1 MADNIK
7 TEDFIFTDNGSSDK
21 AVLGT
26 LEGPCADFVDS
37 TRNGRHYTDELWEK
51 VFADGTIASELIENG
66 GIPGEMDHPAD
77 REETDSSR
85 IAILMKDKPKKKDGK
100 LWAKFQ
106 ILNTPLGK
114 IAYTLAK
121 AGFNLGIS
129 SRGSG
134 DTYTNYDGE
143 EYVDE
148 DTYDFKAFDLVL
160 VPAVKDARLH
170 LVTEGLQEKFD
181 YKKALTESLNS
192 AKEEEKKVMLEELDK
207 LGIKLTESASSQDVL
222 QAVVDH
228 FGTLSELD
236 IYNGPTYILP
246 DGSFLDLRNQPH
258 HSVVERWL
266 IDNGLS
272 NEEYIETAGSQTL
285 YDLGC
290 IRCDY
295 LKNYIALCSKQPTR
309 NQYNSLLV
317 WLDELSKTT
326 RNVQVI
332 SPTDQAVTYWFNEY
346 LTDDVVERIKR
357 YYSSGRL
364 YEKVDMSRAHSKLFD
379 RRPIGEELNTL
390 YEEKSSQ
397 EGVDIDAVVESDN
410 ATNDGSSLVEEL
422 QTASLE
428 IQKLQEKVG
437 SLQEKLS
444 VCYAKEYDYKG
455 EIERHKKT
463 IARLIESNKT
473 INPLKKRVE
482 QLTEELDSKNK
493 SLQDSDS
500 KAKGQDDKV
509 KSLKKEASLLRENLS
524 ENKKLSDNL
533 KEQLEQERE
542 NTERLASDYE
552 QQIEAL
558 NEQLISEK
566 KDSAVNNKRYS
577 DKLEKAN
584 QLVEKYKKIAKASVE
599 RYIDFQATK
608 LGVPANQIKSRL
620 GESYTFD
627 DIDSICEDIQDY
639 RLGLNSLPFRQG
651 FTTGT
656 KMKVTESLDTTIPLN
671 EDDKLDDT
679 LLSIVGLK

>member
-1 MADNIK
+1 MTDNIK
-7 TEDFIFTDNGSSDK
+7 TEEFIFTDNGSSDK

-170 LVTEGLQEKFD
+170 LVTESLNNKFD

-192 AKEEEKKVMLEELDK
+192 VKEEEKKVMLEELDK
-207 LGIKLTESASSQDVL
+207 LGIKLNESEYVS
-222 QAVVDH
+222 H
-228 FGTLSELD
+228 
-236 IYNGPTYILP
+236 ILP
-246 DGSFLDLRNQPH
+246 DGQFSQVNTDD
-258 HSVVERWL
+258 S
-266 IDNGLS
+266 IKCDSSS
-272 NEEYIETAGSQTL
+272 NTITL
-285 YDLGC
+285 GND
-290 IRCDY
+290 I
-295 LKNYIALCSKQPTR
+295 TR
-309 NQYNSLLV
+309 AQQNTLLV
-317 WLDELSKTT
+317 WLDNLQKKGIYD
-326 RNVQVI
+326 VQVCSPDGKCVSYNFQNI
-332 SPTDQAVTYWFNEY
+332 PTDY
-346 LTDDVVERIKR
+346 VVDRIKTYYTSGKLEER
-357 YYSSGRL
+357 YNTI
-364 YEKVDMSRAHSKLFD
+364 HSHGHIYD

-397 EGVDIDAVVESDN
+397 EGVNIDATIESDK
-410 ATNDGSSLVEEL
+410 ADNDGNSLVEEL

-428 IQKLQEKVG
+428 ISGLQEKV
-437 SLQEKLS
+437 STLQEKLS
-444 VCYAKEYDYKG
+444 VCYAKEYSLK
-455 EIERHKKT
+455 EEVERHKKT
-463 IARLIESNKT
+463 IARLIESNKS
-473 INPLKKRVE
+473 INPLKKRIE
-482 QLTEELDSKNK
+482 QLTEELDSKNR
-493 SLQDSDS
+493 SLADSDS
-500 KAKGQDDKV
+500 KAKSQSDRV
-509 KSLKKEASLLRENLS
+509 KSLKNETSLLKENLS
-524 ENKKLSDNL
+524 ESKKLSTNL
-533 KEQLEQERE
+533 QEQLEQERKHRE
-542 NTERLASDYE
+542 QMSADYE
-552 QQIEAL
+552 QQIEDL

-566 KDSAVNNKRYS
+566 KDSTINNKRYS

-608 LGVPANQIKSRL
+608 LGVPANQIKTRL

-627 DIDSICEDIQDY
+627 DIDAICEDIQDY

-656 KMKVTESLDTTIPLN
+656 KMTVKESLDTTIPLN
-671 EDDKLDDT
+671 EDDRLDDT
-679 LLSIVGLK
+679 LLSIVGMK